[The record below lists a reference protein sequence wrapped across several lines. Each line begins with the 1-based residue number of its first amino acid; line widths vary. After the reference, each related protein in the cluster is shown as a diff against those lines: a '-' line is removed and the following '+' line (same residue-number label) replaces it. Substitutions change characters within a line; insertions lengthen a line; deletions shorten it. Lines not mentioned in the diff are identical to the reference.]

1 MTRPKDNDHRPG
13 IGRCAAKASIPTA
26 LAIAAWLAGAAAA
39 IAADCPGNPGALG
52 TSRVIAVDPTEHP
65 RIGTMQYG
73 ETLPLQD
80 HEVVLT
86 FDDGPLPAHTNAIL
100 DILAA
105 ECVKAT
111 FFMVGRMAHDFPRD
125 VRRVHDAGHTIATH
139 SQNHPF
145 RFGDLPAERMTAEIE
160 DAIANVGAA
169 LGDPSAVAPFFRIP
183 GLRRAEAV
191 EAYLGKRGIMTWSAD
206 FPADDWRPISAARV
220 ASLALSRLEA
230 KGKGILLLHDIQA
243 RTQAALPVILQE
255 LKARG
260 YRIVHVV
267 PASAAHPKTVTEPA
281 QWVPHWIHGTPAV
294 ARSSATSPF
303 VLGEAGNIVHG
314 GPSAARSVWLARSR
328 RPATAALAAS
338 LHGGHRSDG
347 TFVLTHRPVK
357 AIRGPVRPNPAP
369 VATADTSRPR
379 PGPVKTGHR
388 TDAPKTRIQ

>member
-1 MTRPKDNDHRPG
+1 MIETADIERR
-13 IGRCAAKASIPTA
+13 AAKASMRAA
-26 LAIAAWLAGAAAA
+26 LAIAVWLAGAAAG
-39 IAADCPGNPGALG
+39 IAADCPGNPDALG
-52 TSRVIAVDPTEHP
+52 TSRIIAVDPAEHP

-86 FDDGPLPAHTNAIL
+86 FDDGPLPKHTDAIL
-100 DILAA
+100 DTLAA

-111 FFMVGRMAHDFPRD
+111 FFMVGRMARDFPKD
-125 VRRVHDAGHTIATH
+125 VARVRDAGHTIGTH

-145 RFGDLPAERMTAEIE
+145 RFGSLPAERMTAEIE
-160 DAIANVGAA
+160 DAIAHVGAA

-183 GLRRAEAV
+183 GLRRADAV
-191 EAYLGKRGIMTWSAD
+191 EAYLATRGIMTWSAD
-206 FPADDWRPISAARV
+206 FPADDWRPISAAQV

-243 RTQAALPVILQE
+243 RTQTALPVILQQ

-267 PASAAHPKTVTEPA
+267 PASSTHPKTVTEPA
-281 QWVPHWIHGTPAV
+281 QWVPSWIHHTPPV
-294 ARSSATSPF
+294 ARGPATPSF
-303 VLGEAGNIVHG
+303 VFGEASHPAHG

-328 RPATAALAAS
+328 KSAAAALAAS
-338 LHGGHRSDG
+338 LHGDDR
-347 TFVLTHRPVK
+347 TKRIFVLTHGSEK
-357 AIRGPVRPNPAP
+357 AVSGPAARL
-369 VATADTSRPR
+369 VAGTARPR
-379 PGPVKTGHR
+379 PSPVRTGHR

>member
-1 MTRPKDNDHRPG
+1 MTQTKDSTRRAG
-13 IGRCAAKASIPTA
+13 IGCRTAKASTLAA
-26 LAIAAWLAGAAAA
+26 LAITTWLAGTAAGVAA
-39 IAADCPGNPGALG
+39 GCPGNPDALG

-86 FDDGPLPAHTNAIL
+86 FDDGPLPKHTNAIL
-100 DILAA
+100 DTLAA

-111 FFMVGRMAHDFPRD
+111 FFLVGRMAHEFPQD
-125 VRRVHDAGHTIATH
+125 VRRIRDAGHTIGTH

-145 RFGDLPAERMTAEIE
+145 RFGALPAERMTAEIE

-183 GLRRAEAV
+183 GLRRADAV
-191 EAYLGKRGIMTWSAD
+191 ETYLGQRGIMTWSAD
-206 FPADDWRPISAARV
+206 FPADDWRPISAAQV

-243 RTQAALPVILQE
+243 RTQTALPVILQE

-267 PASAAHPKTVTEPA
+267 PASGAQPKTVTEPSEWA
-281 QWVPHWIHGTPAV
+281 PRWIHGVPVVAHGPAMP
-294 ARSSATSPF
+294 PF
-303 VLGEAGNIVHG
+303 AFGKPGRPVHG
-314 GPSAARSVWLARSR
+314 GPSAAQSVWLNRSR
-328 RPATAALAAS
+328 KPASAALAAS
-338 LHGGHRSDG
+338 LRGHRSEG
-347 TFVLTHRPVK
+347 ALVLMHHPEK
-357 AIRGPVRPNPAP
+357 AARGPAARPAGTRVPA
-369 VATADTSRPR
+369 ADTTRPR
-379 PGPVKTGHR
+379 PGPIRTGHR
-388 TDAPKTRIQ
+388 MDVPKT

>member
-1 MTRPKDNDHRPG
+1 MIKTKNNDRRAGPG
-13 IGRCAAKASIPTA
+13 RRAAKASMPA
-26 LAIAAWLAGAAAA
+26 VLAIAAWLAGPTAG
-39 IAADCPGNPGALG
+39 IAANCPGNPDALG
-52 TSRVIAVDPTEHP
+52 TSRIIAVDPAEHP

-86 FDDGPLPAHTNAIL
+86 FDDGPLPRHTNAIL
-100 DILAA
+100 NTLAA

-111 FFMVGRMAHDFPRD
+111 FFMVGRMAHDFPQD
-125 VRRVHDAGHTIATH
+125 VRRVRDAGHTIGTH

-145 RFGDLPAERMTAEIE
+145 RFGSLPAERMTAEIE

-191 EAYLGKRGIMTWSAD
+191 EAYLASRGIMTWSAD
-206 FPADDWRPISAARV
+206 FPADDWRPISAAQV

-243 RTQAALPVILQE
+243 RTQAALPVILQQ

-267 PASAAHPKTVTEPA
+267 PASAAHPKAVTEPSE
-281 QWVPHWIHGTPAV
+281 WIPRWIHGAPVMAHGPATP
-294 ARSSATSPF
+294 PF
-303 VLGEAGNIVHG
+303 AFGKPGNPVHT
-314 GPSAARSVWLARSR
+314 GPSAALSVWLARSR
-328 RPATAALAAS
+328 KPAPAALHTA
-338 LHGGHRSDG
+338 GNDPER
-347 TFVLTHRPVK
+347 TPVLTHRPK
-357 AIRGPVRPNPAP
+357 RAARGPAARPSSTPAP
-369 VATADTSRPR
+369 ATGTTTPL
-379 PGPVKTGHR
+379 PGPIRTGHR
-388 TDAPKTRIQ
+388 MDAPKTRIR

>member
-1 MTRPKDNDHRPG
+1 MTRTEDNNRRAG
-13 IGRCAAKASIPTA
+13 IGRGAAKTSMRTA
-26 LAIAAWLAGAAAA
+26 LAIAAWLAGAAAS

-111 FFMVGRMAHDFPRD
+111 FFMVGRMAHEFPQD
-125 VRRVHDAGHTIATH
+125 VRRVRDAGHTIGSH

-145 RFGDLPAERMTAEIE
+145 RFGELPAERMTAEIE

-169 LGDPSAVAPFFRIP
+169 LGSPSAVAPFFRIP

-191 EAYLGKRGIMTWSAD
+191 EAYLARRGIMTWSAD
-206 FPADDWRPISAARV
+206 FPADDWRPISAAQV
-220 ASLALSRLEA
+220 AGLALSRLEA

-243 RTQAALPVILQE
+243 RTQAALPVILQQ

-267 PASAAHPKTVTEPA
+267 PASATHPKTVTEPA
-281 QWVPHWIHGTPAV
+281 QWVPSWIRGTPAV
-294 ARSSATSPF
+294 ARVPTTPPF
-303 VLGEAGNIVHG
+303 VFGKAANPLHERS
-314 GPSAARSVWLARSR
+314 SAARSVWLARAR
-328 RPATAALAAS
+328 RPATAALAAT
-338 LHGGHRSDG
+338 LQNNDHAKG
-347 TFVLTHRPVK
+347 TFVLTHPPVK
-357 AIRGPVRPNPAP
+357 AARPGGALAGKNQ
-369 VATADTSRPR
+369 PR
-379 PGPVKTGHR
+379 PGPIRTGHR
-388 TDAPKTRIQ
+388 MAAPKTRIQ

>member
-1 MTRPKDNDHRPG
+1 MTETTDNERRAG
-13 IGRCAAKASIPTA
+13 IGHRAAKTSMWAA
-26 LAIAAWLAGAAAA
+26 LAIAGWLAGANAGL
-39 IAADCPGNPGALG
+39 AADCPGNPGALG

-111 FFMVGRMAHDFPRD
+111 FFMVGRMAHDFPQG
-125 VRRVHDAGHTIATH
+125 VRRVRDAGHTIATH

-145 RFGDLPAERMTAEIE
+145 RFGELPAERMTAEIE

-206 FPADDWRPISAARV
+206 FPADDWRPISAAQV

-243 RTQAALPVILQE
+243 RTQSALPVILQQ

-267 PASAAHPKTVTEPA
+267 PASVAHPKTVTEPA
-281 QWVPHWIHGTPAV
+281 QWVPSWIHGTPAV
-294 ARSSATSPF
+294 ARVPATPAF
-303 VLGEAGNIVHG
+303 VFGEAGNPLHTG
-314 GPSAARSVWLARSR
+314 SSAARSVWLARSR

-338 LHGGHRSDG
+338 SHGGNHAKG
-347 TFVLTHRPVK
+347 TFVLTHRPARAAK
-357 AIRGPVRPNPAP
+357 GPVRPVAP
-369 VATADTSRPR
+369 VAAADTSRPR
-379 PGPVKTGHR
+379 VGPVRTGHR
-388 TDAPKTRIQ
+388 MAAPKT